1 MGTYYHILIT
11 CSEYIYDIKIN
22 LMLTKL
28 TEQITLFQKKN
39 IVQNMKILV
48 C

>member
-1 MGTYYHILIT
+1 MENNSYILFL
-11 CSEYIYDIKIN
+11 CSEYNDIKIN